1 MCRNKV
7 RGITRTLRKEFEYQM
22 ALRAREEPKKFWNYA
37 NSKLKTRSKIPDL
50 YVNADK
56 ELTTNDYDK
65 VEVLSD
71 FFASVYMFQ
80 NQTMSYQYYKIKMK
94 YSRIWSYHI

>member
-1 MCRNKV
+1 VKN
-7 RGITRTLRKEFEYQM
+7 Q
-22 ALRAREEPKKFWNYA
+22 KKIWNYA

-50 YVNADK
+50 YVNADSK

-71 FFASVYMFQ
+71 FFASVYVPKS
-80 NQTMSYQYYKIKMK
+80 ND
-94 YSRIWSYHI
+94 